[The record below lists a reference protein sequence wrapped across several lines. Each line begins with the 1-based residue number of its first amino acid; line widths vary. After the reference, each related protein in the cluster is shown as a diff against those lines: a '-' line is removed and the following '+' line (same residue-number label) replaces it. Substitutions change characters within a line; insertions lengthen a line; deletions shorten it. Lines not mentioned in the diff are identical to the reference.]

1 VLAIPADTDRK
12 RTCST
17 AIYDYGERMSYLGS
31 KAASGVYQK
40 IIAEM
45 PPHDTYIETHLGG
58 GAIMLRKPPARH
70 NIGIDKD
77 GDALTNFI
85 EREGYGQI
93 PNLQLVNC
101 DAVDMLERF
110 FLYPPAAG
118 NRVLL
123 YVDPPYLHETRTSNA
138 RYRCEYQIA
147 DHVRLLTLL
156 KSLPPEIRIMLS
168 GYPSQLYDDLLSDW
182 RSITFQAMTRGGVR
196 TEQLWMNFLPG
207 EKFTTAFAGTDYI
220 DRQRIKRKVQRW
232 KRKFQALPAIEQK
245 AIMEALSGTDNQQ
258 QQ

>member
-1 VLAIPADTDRK
+1 
-12 RTCST
+12 
-17 AIYDYGERMSYLGS
+17 MSYLGS

-77 GDALTNFI
+77 EEALTNFM

-93 PNLQLVNC
+93 PNLQLVNR
-101 DAVDMLERF
+101 DAVDVLERF

-138 RYRCEYQIA
+138 RYRCEYQVA
-147 DHVRLLTLL
+147 DHVRLLTCL
-156 KSLPPEIRIMLS
+156 KSLPPEIQIILS
-168 GYPSQLYDDLLSDW
+168 GYPSQLYDDLLPGW
-182 RSITFQAMTRGGVR
+182 RSKEFQAMTRGGVR
-196 TEQLWMNFLPG
+196 TEKIWMNYPEG
-207 EKFTTAFAGTDYI
+207 RAYSHAFAGKDYN
-220 DRQRIKRKVQRW
+220 DRHRIKRKVERW
-232 KRKFQALPAIEQK
+232 RAKYAALPPAEWL
-245 AIMEALSGTDNQQ
+245 AIMVALNEVDAGQ
-258 QQ
+258 

>member
-1 VLAIPADTDRK
+1 
-12 RTCST
+12 
-17 AIYDYGERMSYLGS
+17 MSYLGS

-77 GDALTNFI
+77 EEALTNFM

-93 PNLQLVNC
+93 PNLQLVNR
-101 DAVDMLERF
+101 DAVDVLERF

-138 RYRCEYQIA
+138 RYRCEYQVA
-147 DHVRLLTLL
+147 DHVRLLTCL
-156 KSLPPEIRIMLS
+156 KSLPPEIQIIPVWLPVAALRRSFTGLAQQRIS
-168 GYPSQLYDDLLSDW
+168 GHDARRCANRKNLD
-182 RSITFQAMTRGGVR
+182 
-196 TEQLWMNFLPG
+196 ELPG
-207 EKFTTAFAGTDYI
+207 GARVFPCVC
-220 DRQRIKRKVQRW
+220 RKRLQ
-232 KRKFQALPAIEQK
+232 
-245 AIMEALSGTDNQQ
+245 
-258 QQ
+258 

>member
-1 VLAIPADTDRK
+1 
-12 RTCST
+12 
-17 AIYDYGERMSYLGS
+17 MSYLGS

-77 GDALTNFI
+77 EEALTNFM

-93 PNLQLVNC
+93 PNLQLVNR
-101 DAVDMLERF
+101 DAVDVLERF

-138 RYRCEYQIA
+138 RYRCEYLVA
-147 DHVRLLTLL
+147 DHVRLLTCL
-156 KSLPPEIRIMLS
+156 KSLPPEIQIILS
-168 GYPSQLYDDLLSDW
+168 GYPSQLYDDLLPGW
-182 RSITFQAMTRGGVR
+182 RSKEFQAMTRGGVR
-196 TEQLWMNFLPG
+196 TEKIWMNYPEG
-207 EKFTTAFAGTDYI
+207 RAYSHAFAGKDYN
-220 DRQRIKRKVQRW
+220 DRHRIKRKVERW
-232 KRKFQALPAIEQK
+232 RAKYAALPPAERL
-245 AIMEALSGTDNQQ
+245 AIMVALNEVDAGQ
-258 QQ
+258 